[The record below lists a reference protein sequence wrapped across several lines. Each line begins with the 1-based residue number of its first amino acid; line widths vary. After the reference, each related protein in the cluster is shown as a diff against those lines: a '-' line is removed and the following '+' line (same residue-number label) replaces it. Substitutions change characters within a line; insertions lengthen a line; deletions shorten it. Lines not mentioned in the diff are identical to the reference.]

1 MFVPLGFEGDG
12 AWGPRAQ
19 WAFDMVVAAK
29 AEIEKDKEGDWNDMN
44 FGEYWRA
51 RIAAILVCGQAKV
64 AGSHVQPFDGELEA
78 TEASTEHHGDR
89 GA

>member
-1 MFVPLGFEGDG
+1 MRQRL
-12 AWGPRAQ
+12 
-19 WAFDMVVAAK
+19 
-29 AEIEKDKEGDWNDMN
+29 EIERDKEGDWNGLN

-78 TEASTEHHGDR
+78 TEASTEHHSDR